1 MMDIQK
7 SKLEVK
13 SIFDLTE
20 FDSNG
25 EQIHLKKYSG
35 KVCLVVNISCKDP
48 SSLSTLSR
56 LSDLKIKIPGEC
68 NMYLGR

>member
-1 MMDIQK
+1 MVDIQN
-7 SKLEVK
+7 SKLEAK

-35 KVCLVVNISCKDP
+35 KVCLVVNISSKDP

-56 LSDLKIKIPGEC
+56 LNNLKMKIPGEY
-68 NMYLGR
+68 NILGV